1 MRTTACLLAGLG
13 LTQAFLA
20 PTLPSARS
28 FSRNAVTMKLG
39 SSAEGLVGS
48 DIEFPEFD
56 PLGFT
61 NNPKPETLDW
71 YRAAELKHGR
81 VAMLAA
87 LGQIVQ
93 HFYTLP
99 DASGVFSAGDRPFE
113 ALNKVVNERPLA
125 AIQIGLAI
133 FAVEALGQ
141 FNQAKPGQ
149 APGDLGWDPLN
160 LKSDDP
166 EIYEKVQKRELKNGR
181 LAMIAIAGMLVQEN
195 LTGLGVIEQWVK
207 GDINPFGDG
216 RGFF

>member
-1 MRTTACLLAGLG
+1 
-13 LTQAFLA
+13 
-20 PTLPSARS
+20 
-28 FSRNAVTMKLG
+28 
-39 SSAEGLVGS
+39 
-48 DIEFPEFD
+48 
-56 PLGFT
+56 
-61 NNPKPETLDW
+61 
-71 YRAAELKHGR
+71 
-81 VAMLAA
+81 MLAA

-93 HFYTLP
+93 SFWQLP
-99 DASGVFSAGDRPFE
+99 DASGVFSEGSKPFD
-113 ALNKVVNERPLA
+113 ALNRVIAERPLA

-166 EIYEKVQKRELKNGR
+166 EIYAKVQTRELKNGR
-181 LAMIAIAGMLVQEN
+181 LAMVSEGRSVCVGVCSCFVSFIYIFVSFLFYLYFYSFTNTHTQQIAIAGMLVQEN

>member
-1 MRTTACLLAGLG
+1 MI
-13 LTQAFLA
+13 Q
-20 PTLPSARS
+20 
-28 FSRNAVTMKLG
+28 
-39 SSAEGLVGS
+39 
-48 DIEFPEFD
+48 
-56 PLGFT
+56 GFT

-99 DASGVFSAGDRPFE
+99 DASGVFSAGDRPIE
-113 ALNKVVNERPLA
+113 ALNKVVAERPLA

-166 EIYEKVQKRELKNGR
+166 EIYAKVQNRELKNGR
-181 LAMIAIAGMLVQEN
+181 LAMVRLLSEVFGTGMRRSVRYALSTHSFS
-195 LTGLGVIEQWVK
+195 LFLRSPSPACWCRRT
-207 GDINPFGDG
+207 
-216 RGFF
+216 

>member
-1 MRTTACLLAGLG
+1 MQALFLTLLPL
-13 LTQAFLA
+13 
-20 PTLPSARS
+20 
-28 FSRNAVTMKLG
+28 
-39 SSAEGLVGS
+39 SSSSLQ
-48 DIEFPEFD
+48 
-56 PLGFT
+56 GFT

-87 LGQIVQ
+87 LGQITQ
-93 HFYTLP
+93 HFWTLP
-99 DASGVFSAGDRPFE
+99 DASGVFSAGDKPFE
-113 ALNKVVNERPLA
+113 ALNKVVAERPLA

-166 EIYEKVQKRELKNGR
+166 EIYAKVQTRELKNGR
-181 LAMIAIAGMLVQEN
+181 LAMVR
-195 LTGLGVIEQWVK
+195 
-207 GDINPFGDG
+207 FY
-216 RGFF
+216 